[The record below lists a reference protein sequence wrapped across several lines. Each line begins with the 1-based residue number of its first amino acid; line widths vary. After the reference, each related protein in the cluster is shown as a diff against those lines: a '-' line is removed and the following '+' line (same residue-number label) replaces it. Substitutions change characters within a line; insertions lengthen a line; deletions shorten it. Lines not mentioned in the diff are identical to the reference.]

1 MGKVCAKCGTE
12 NREKAM
18 FCKGCGAK
26 MATAPSPASVDGTSS
41 NCPDC
46 ATPNPTGSRFCKSC
60 GCSLLQAP
68 PPPTPIPLLAVAAH
82 VDGRPVFEPA
92 AGPKGLG
99 SRKLSVVGL
108 LLAAVA
114 LTAWFY
120 LHQKNQSPQPAPIP
134 SATLPVESEQPAAKP
149 QVPQV
154 SEVQV
159 PAVSTPETAPA
170 SSVAAPMVEP
180 VEPASAADRG
190 NAQIVQDAR
199 LNQERIERERR
210 ERRERQQA
218 AQEQSRAAQ
227 ELERQRAEQARRQAQ
242 SAPAQPAGT
251 VPVPPTQPVAP
262 ALTVA
267 RICDDAGNFIMREVC
282 RVRECLKTSQANDP
296 ICVNFRKMEEAN
308 RSREQRN

>member
-26 MATAPSPASVDGTSS
+26 MATAPSPASVDGASS

-82 VDGRPVFEPA
+82 ADGRPVFEPA

-99 SRKLSVVGL
+99 SRKLSVVAL
-108 LLAAVA
+108 LLAAAA

-134 SATLPVESEQPAAKP
+134 SATLPVESEQPAAK
-149 QVPQV
+149 PQV